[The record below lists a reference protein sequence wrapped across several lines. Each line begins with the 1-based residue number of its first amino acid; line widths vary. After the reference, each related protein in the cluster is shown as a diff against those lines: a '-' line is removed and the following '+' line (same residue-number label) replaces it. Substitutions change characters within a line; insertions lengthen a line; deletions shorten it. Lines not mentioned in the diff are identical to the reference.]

1 MDEGKVCPGAI
12 WSRTVAEVL
21 FGQGRGETGKSM
33 GHARDVKAPVRKC
46 EEAGEILLRKRRG
59 EKKVFCLSAWLFC
72 RFE

>member
-12 WSRTVAEVL
+12 WSRTVAEDL

-59 EKKVFCLSAWLFC
+59 EKKVFLFICMVFLSF
-72 RFE
+72 